1 MYQALSRSGANDPTT
16 ATSVGE
22 RPAVLGKVLGLLGF
36 AFLFTAGGAIIGA
49 NLGPG
54 AFVISAAGSFATL
67 ISPVSVAF

>member
-1 MYQALSRSGANDPTT
+1 MYQPLSRSGANDPAT

-36 AFLFTAGGAIIGA
+36 AFLFTAGGAVIGA

-54 AFVISAAGSFATL
+54 AFVISAVGPPRARSFC
-67 ISPVSVAF
+67 